1 MSGATANP
9 TVLRLVNAE
18 RPIVSPPRHAP
29 ASSERQVRA
38 ANLDAARLDALDARW
53 VLAVRTT
60 MSLQGG
66 RAAILRPDDRR
77 SLVTQATRMGLRP
90 FDAAL
95 VIAIAQDAARSGEA
109 LSGSPQDRLAM
120 VRPPASTDSITPG
133 MLLFYAF
140 GIGVVLFVVVKWWLL
155 A

>member
-1 MSGATANP
+1 
-9 TVLRLVNAE
+9 VLRLVNAE
-18 RPIVSPPRHAP
+18 PSSASPARHAP
-29 ASSERQVRA
+29 ASSERLVRA
-38 ANLDAARLDALDARW
+38 ANRDASQLDALDARW

-77 SLVTQATRMGLRP
+77 SLVTQAARMGLRP

-120 VRPPASTDSITPG
+120 VRPPSSTESISPG
-133 MLLFYAF
+133 MLLFFAF
-140 GIGVVLFVVVKWWLL
+140 GIGAVLFVLLKWWLMP
-155 A
+155 

>member
-1 MSGATANP
+1 M
-9 TVLRLVNAE
+9 
-18 RPIVSPPRHAP
+18 
-29 ASSERQVRA
+29 
-38 ANLDAARLDALDARW
+38 
-53 VLAVRTT
+53 RTT

-77 SLVTQATRMGLRP
+77 SLVTQAARMGLRP

-120 VRPPASTDSITPG
+120 VRPPSSTESISPG
-133 MLLFYAF
+133 MMLFFAF
-140 GIGVVLFVVVKWWLL
+140 GIGAVLFVLLKWWLMP
-155 A
+155 